1 MAMIE
6 QLSPR
11 LRAALTR
18 RAIPYAGGGATL
30 LVVLLFGFGP
40 LWLHLTTTY
49 GYLLIPGAIGVSALL
64 PGLRLS
70 PLGGETSTMMLC
82 EDFAAVLMVLIVAA
96 MLGRHVRTYPNSGRG
111 HRLLAGW
118 VALVVAGAAAGF
130 FRGLV
135 AARMVAGGPT
145 SYFGY
150 PALGALCGAA
160 WSLAL
165 GWIPGLAALF
175 AVDARPA
182 LARVADRAPALVG
195 TVRGR
200 LLQPAL
206 VALRRQVRRGVEA
219 LEERHREGDAAWP
232 SSSEGTARTEDRAR
246 TEDSVRTE
254 DTVRT
259 EGTAR
264 FEGTVRFESTVRT
277 GRPAKRRTKG
287 DWQDRTVWAA
297 GVAADFGQQ
306 LLNRVR
312 PWLATAATAIAAFTR
327 RAVARG
333 TKEWTRAVKEGK
345 GLRDRLRKRRSGG
358 SAQRV
363 APVSRDPRGE
373 KHQATRMTTP

>member
-30 LVVLLFGFGP
+30 LVVLLFGFSP

-49 GYLLIPGAIGVSALL
+49 GYLLIPGAIGVPALL

-70 PLGGETSTMMLC
+70 PLGGETGTMLLC
-82 EDFAAVLMVLIVAA
+82 EDFAALLMVLIVAA
-96 MLGRHVRTYPNSGRG
+96 VLGRHVRTYPNSGRG
-111 HRLLAGW
+111 HRLLVGW
-118 VALVVAGAAAGF
+118 GALVLAGSAAGF

-135 AARMVAGGPT
+135 VARMVAGGPL

-150 PALGALCGAA
+150 PALGAFCGAA
-160 WSLAL
+160 WSMAL

-182 LARVADRAPALVG
+182 LARAADRTPALVG
-195 TVRGR
+195 AVHGR

-206 VALRRQVRRGVEA
+206 VAVRRQVRRAVDA
-219 LEERHREGDAAWP
+219 LEEHHREGDAAWP
-232 SSSEGTARTEDRAR
+232 GRADSTAHTDSAFHTDSAVRTDGIARTDSPVRTGGTARSTR
-246 TEDSVRTE
+246 TAHPT
-254 DTVRT
+254 
-259 EGTAR
+259 
-264 FEGTVRFESTVRT
+264 
-277 GRPAKRRTKG
+277 RPSKGRTKG
-287 DWQDRTVWAA
+287 DWQDRAIWAA
-297 GVAADFGQQ
+297 GLAADFGQS

-312 PWLATAATAIAAFTR
+312 PWLATAATAVAAFTR
-327 RAVARG
+327 KAASRG

-358 SAQRV
+358 SAQRT
-363 APVSRDPRGE
+363 APVARDARGE

>member
-30 LVVLLFGFGP
+30 LVVLLFGFSP

-49 GYLLIPGAIGVSALL
+49 GYLLIPGAIGVPALL

-70 PLGGETSTMMLC
+70 PLGGETGTMLLC

-96 MLGRHVRTYPNSGRG
+96 VLGRHVRTYPNSGRG

-118 VALVVAGAAAGF
+118 GALVLSGAAAGF

-135 AARMVAGGPT
+135 VARMVAGGPT

-150 PALGALCGAA
+150 PALGAFCGAA
-160 WSLAL
+160 WSLVL

-182 LARVADRAPALVG
+182 LTRVADRAPALVG
-195 TVRGR
+195 AVRGR
-200 LLQPAL
+200 LLHPAL
-206 VALRRQVRRGVEA
+206 VALRRQVRRAVEA
-219 LEERHREGDAAWP
+219 LEERQHEGDAAVP
-232 SSSEGTARTEDRAR
+232 VRA
-246 TEDSVRTE
+246 DS
-254 DTVRT
+254 TVRT

-264 FEGTVRFESTVRT
+264 T
-277 GRPAKRRTKG
+277 GRPAKKKRTNG
-287 DWQDRTVWAA
+287 AWQDRTVWAA

-312 PWLATAATAIAAFTR
+312 PWLATAASAIAAFTR
-327 RAVARG
+327 RAAARG

-363 APVSRDPRGE
+363 APDRP
-373 KHQATRMTTP
+373 

>member
-30 LVVLLFGFGP
+30 LVVLLFGFSP

-49 GYLLIPGAIGVSALL
+49 GYLLIPGAIGVPALL

-70 PLGGETSTMMLC
+70 PLGGETGTMLLC

-96 MLGRHVRTYPNSGRG
+96 VLGRHVRTYPNSGRG
-111 HRLLAGW
+111 HRLLVGW
-118 VALVVAGAAAGF
+118 GALVLAGSAAGF

-135 AARMVAGGPT
+135 VARMVAGGPL

-150 PALGALCGAA
+150 PAIGALCGAA

-165 GWIPGLAALF
+165 GWVPGLAALF
-175 AVDARPA
+175 AVDARPT

-200 LLQPAL
+200 LLHPAL
-206 VALRRQVRRGVEA
+206 VALRRQVRRAVEA
-219 LEERHREGDAAWP
+219 LEERQ
-232 SSSEGTARTEDRAR
+232 GTA
-246 TEDSVRTE
+246 
-254 DTVRT
+254 
-259 EGTAR
+259 
-264 FEGTVRFESTVRT
+264 RT
-277 GRPAKRRTKG
+277 GRPAKKKRTNG
-287 DWQDRTVWAA
+287 AWQDRTVWAA

-312 PWLATAATAIAAFTR
+312 PWPASAATAIAAFTR
-327 RAVARG
+327 RAAARG

-363 APVSRDPRGE
+363 APDRP
-373 KHQATRMTTP
+373 